1 MREGRFSSAVSEIAQ
16 RYSESVSFDRRLYRH
31 DIAGSIAHASALA
44 SAGILAAD
52 EFEMIA
58 RGLREIENE
67 IAADKFVWDQSLE
80 DGHMNIEA
88 ALTKRIG
95 PAGAKLHTGRSRND
109 QIALDL
115 RLYVREE
122 IDEIITR
129 LRALQIALLLLAQKH
144 YQVLM
149 PGYTHLQRAQPIYFA
164 HYLLAQL
171 EALERDHERLRD
183 ARRRADVMPLGSGA
197 LAGST
202 IALDRE
208 GIAKALGFQRV
219 TQNSVDAVSD
229 RDFVADFLYSLAMI
243 GIHLSRFSEDL
254 ILWSTSE
261 FGFIE
266 FSDAFA
272 TGSSLMPQKKN
283 PDMPELTRGKSGR
296 LIGNLVT
303 LLAMLKGLPSAYN
316 RDLQEDKEVLFDSV
330 DTVRSALEL
339 FSTMLPELTINRE
352 RMNHWRM
359 IRNCWRPIWLSIS
372 SAKVSRS
379 ARRTRLSENSLPA
392 ANSSMLF
399 RIMSFARPRTRSR
412 RMCAKSLTSAKH
424 CSAAPPLGRL
434 HRRTSSARSRAG
446 ANCSNPNNSL
456 FARRRFYSRS
466 GDA

>member
-1 MREGRFSSAVSEIAQ
+1 MREGRFSSPAAEIAQ

-31 DIAGSIAHASALA
+31 DIAGSIAHAAALA
-44 SAGILAAD
+44 SAGILSAD

-80 DGHMNIEA
+80 DVHMNIEA

-95 PAGAKLHTGRSRND
+95 AAGAKLHTGRSRND

-122 IDEIITR
+122 IDAIITR
-129 LRALQIALLLLAQKH
+129 LRALQNVLLLLAQKH
-144 YQVLM
+144 SEVLM

-208 GIAKALGFQRV
+208 ATAKALGFQHV

-229 RDFVADFLYSLAMI
+229 RDFVADFLYCLAMI

-254 ILWSTSE
+254 IIWSTTE
-261 FGFIE
+261 FGYIE

-283 PDMPELTRGKSGR
+283 PDMAELTRAKSGR
-296 LIGNLVT
+296 LIGNLMS
-303 LLAMLKGLPSAYN
+303 LLAILKGLPSSYN
-316 RDLQEDKEVLFDSV
+316 RDLQEDKEALFDSV
-330 DTVRSALEL
+330 DTVRAALEV
-339 FSTMLPELTINRE
+339 FAAMLPELIVHRE
-352 RMNHWRM
+352 RME
-359 IRNCWRPIWLSIS
+359 
-372 SAKVSRS
+372 SAASDPQLLATDLADYLVRKGVPFRDAHKIVGQLVAIGKPLNTFSDDELRS
-379 ARRTRLSENSLPA
+379 TSDAFDPDVHEIFDARAALRRRTATGAPSPEN
-392 ANSSMLF
+392 
-399 RIMSFARPRTRSR
+399 I
-412 RMCAKSLTSAKH
+412 
-424 CSAAPPLGRL
+424 G
-434 HRRTSSARSRAG
+434 
-446 ANCSNPNNSL
+446 
-456 FARRRFYSRS
+456 
-466 GDA
+466 